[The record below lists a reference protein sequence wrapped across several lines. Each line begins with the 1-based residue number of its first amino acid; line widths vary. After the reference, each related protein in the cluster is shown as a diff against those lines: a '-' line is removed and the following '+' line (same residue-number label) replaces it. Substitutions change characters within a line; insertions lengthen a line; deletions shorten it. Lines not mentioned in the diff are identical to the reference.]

1 MEKKTMGKFISVLR
15 KANGMTQQELADKLL
30 VSDKTVSKWER
41 DERMPDIS
49 LLPAIAEI
57 FGITTDELLRGERNN
72 PEREINSIEETEVK
86 QKVKSDKQF
95 NYMIDKKVHLYRNLS
110 FISISL
116 LIIAFIVATAVN
128 FGAKR
133 GDIAFYC
140 SISLCI
146 VAEVCQLLFA
156 LNAWIKVDDD
166 GASKDKVVLS
176 NNKIAREATAISFV
190 CLGSIAFYSPI
201 FAVFSA
207 INNGYENVYVLA
219 ETFFLTGGLIMCCT
233 LFAAFAIYV
242 LFVKK
247 ALHSKGIIVMTDSE
261 ERTFLLNKS
270 MMKKM
275 AIAFL
280 CVVVVFGVTVSV
292 VTHVELINTRYFS
305 GWDQVKEYTES
316 DYDLW
321 LDETC
326 GSNEVLRQVANIE
339 YKRYGQL
346 THEDESRYD
355 HPLTSE
361 TYYYHKDHI
370 KNVITRQ
377 TDGNGSFDVEEIINH
392 KVEKIAM
399 PIVYSLLGIDLVA
412 SFIFYM
418 LLSNKNK
425 KKVLAGAYD
434 ADKAEEAV
442 QEEIVAE

>member
-15 KANGMTQQELADKLL
+15 KANGMTQQELADKLM

-57 FGITTDELLRGERNN
+57 FDITTDELLRGERNN

-116 LIIAFIVATAVN
+116 LIIALIVATAVN
-128 FGAKR
+128 FSAKR

-156 LNAWIKVDDD
+156 LNAWIKVDD
-166 GASKDKVVLS
+166 GANKDKVALS
-176 NNKIAREATAISFV
+176 NNKIAREATAISFA

-201 FAVFSA
+201 SAVFSA
-207 INNGYENVYVLA
+207 INNGYENAYVLA

-270 MMKKM
+270 VMKKM
-275 AIAFL
+275 SIAFL
-280 CVVVVFGVTVSV
+280 CVVIVFGVSASV
-292 VTHVELINTRYFS
+292 INNVELKAGTVVQ
-305 GWDQVKEYTES
+305 WTELKEYVES
-316 DYDLW
+316 DYDEW
-321 LDETC
+321 LDDTY
-326 GSNEVLRQVANIE
+326 GSNEVLRQLADIE
-339 YKRYGQL
+339 YKRYGATL
-346 THEDESRYD
+346 VREYNYAGDSHTI
-355 HPLTSE
+355 

-370 KNVITRQ
+370 ARIIERRLIVVQAEPGEVYI
-377 TDGNGSFDVEEIINH
+377 EEIINH

-399 PIVYSLLGIDLVA
+399 PIVYSLLG
-412 SFIFYM
+412 
-418 LLSNKNK
+418 KNK
-425 KKVLAGAYD
+425 KKVLAGAD
-434 ADKAEEAV
+434 ENRAEKPELDELAT
-442 QEEIVAE
+442 E

>member
-1 MEKKTMGKFISVLR
+1 MEKKTMGKFIAVLR

-41 DERMPDIS
+41 DDRMPDIS
-49 LLPAIAEI
+49 LLPVMAEI

-72 PEREINSIEETEVK
+72 PERETNSIEETEVK

-156 LNAWIKVDDD
+156 LNAWIKVDD
-166 GASKDKVVLS
+166 GANKDKVVLS

-190 CLGSIAFYSPI
+190 CLGSIALYSPI
-201 FAVFSA
+201 SAVFSA

-292 VTHVELINTRYFS
+292 VTHVELINTRHFG
-305 GWDQVKEYTES
+305 GWDQLKEYVES
-316 DYDLW
+316 DYDEW
-321 LDETC
+321 LDDTY
-326 GSNEVLRQVANIE
+326 GSNEVLRQLANIE
-339 YKRYGQL
+339 YKRYGETL
-346 THEDESRYD
+346 VREYNYAGDSHTI
-355 HPLTSE
+355 

-370 KNVITRQ
+370 TEIIERRLIVVQAEPGEVYI
-377 TDGNGSFDVEEIINH
+377 EEIINH
-392 KVEKIAM
+392 KVKKIAM
-399 PIVYSLLGIDLVA
+399 PIMYSLLGIDLVA
-412 SFIFYM
+412 SLIIY
-418 LLSNKNK
+418 LVLASKHK
-425 KKVLAGAYD
+425 KKFAI
-434 ADKAEEAV
+434 ADDNKAEES
-442 QEEIVAE
+442 VAE

>member
-1 MEKKTMGKFISVLR
+1 MEKKTMGKFIAVLR

-41 DERMPDIS
+41 DDRMPDIS
-49 LLPAIAEI
+49 LLPVMAEI

-72 PEREINSIEETEVK
+72 PERETNSIEETEVK

-128 FGAKR
+128 FSAKR

-156 LNAWIKVDDD
+156 LNAWIKVDD
-166 GASKDKVVLS
+166 GANKDKVVLS
-176 NNKIAREATAISFV
+176 NNKIAREATAISFA

-201 FAVFSA
+201 SAVFSA

-261 ERTFLLNKS
+261 ESTFSLNKS
-270 MMKKM
+270 VMKKM
-275 AIAFL
+275 SIAFL
-280 CVVVVFGVTVSV
+280 CVVVVFGVTVPV
-292 VTHVELINTRYFS
+292 VTHVELINTRDF
-305 GWDQVKEYTES
+305 GRWDLVKEYTES

-346 THEDESRYD
+346 TYGGVGVYD
-355 HPLTSE
+355 DSLTSV

-370 KNVITRQ
+370 KNVITKS
-377 TDGNGSFDVEEIINH
+377 TILNGHYYVEEIINH

-412 SFIFYM
+412 SFIIYM

-425 KKVLAGAYD
+425 KKVLAGAD
-434 ADKAEEAV
+434 ENKAEKTEFEELAV
-442 QEEIVAE
+442 E

>member
-1 MEKKTMGKFISVLR
+1 MEKKTMGKFIAVLR

-41 DERMPDIS
+41 DDRMPDIS
-49 LLPAIAEI
+49 LLPVMAEI

-128 FGAKR
+128 FSAKR

-146 VAEVCQLLFA
+146 LAEVCQLLFA
-156 LNAWIKVDDD
+156 LNAWIKVDD
-166 GASKDKVVLS
+166 GANKDKVVLS
-176 NNKIAREATAISFV
+176 NNKIAREATAISFA
-190 CLGSIAFYSPI
+190 CLGSVAFYSPI
-201 FAVFSA
+201 SAVFSA

-270 MMKKM
+270 VMKKM
-275 AIAFL
+275 SIAFI
-280 CVVVVFGVTVSV
+280 CVVIVFGVTVSV

-321 LDETC
+321 IDETY

-346 THEDESRYD
+346 TYEDESRYD
-355 HPLTSE
+355 HPLISV

-392 KVEKIAM
+392 RVKKIAM
-399 PIVYSLLGIDLVA
+399 PIVYSLIGADLVA
-412 SFIFYM
+412 SLIIY
-418 LLSNKNK
+418 LVLASKHK
-425 KKVLAGAYD
+425 KKFAI
-434 ADKAEEAV
+434 ADDNKAEES
-442 QEEIVAE
+442 VAE

>member
-1 MEKKTMGKFISVLR
+1 MEKKTIGKLISVLR
-15 KANGMTQQELADKLL
+15 KANGMTQQELGDKLF
-30 VSDKTVSKWER
+30 VSGKTVSRWEN
-41 DERMPDIS
+41 DEYAPEIS

-72 PEREINSIEETEVK
+72 PERENYGTEETEAK
-86 QKVKSDKQF
+86 QKAKSDKQF
-95 NYMIDKKVHLYRNLS
+95 ICMIDKKLHTYKNLS

-116 LIIAFIVATAVN
+116 LIIAMIVAIAVN
-128 FGAKR
+128 FGAER

-146 VAEVCQLLFA
+146 VSEVCQLLFA

-166 GASKDKVVLS
+166 GVSKDKVIFA
-176 NNKIAREATAISFV
+176 NNKIAREATAISFA
-190 CLGSIAFYSPI
+190 CLGSIAFYSPL
-201 FAVFSA
+201 AAA
-207 INNGYENVYVLA
+207 IELIAAGYETVTITA
-219 ETFFLTGGLIMCCT
+219 ESFFLMDGLIMCCA
-233 LFAAFAIYV
+233 LFTAFAVYV
-242 LFVKK
+242 LFVRE
-247 ALHSKGIIVMTDSE
+247 ALHNKEIIVMNDEE
-261 ERTFLLNKS
+261 ERTLQLNKS

-292 VTHVELINTRYFS
+292 VTHVELINTRHFG

-326 GSNEVLRQVANIE
+326 GSNVVLRQLANVQ

-346 THEDESRYD
+346 THESGYYD
-355 HPLTSE
+355 QLTSE

-370 KNVITRQ
+370 KNVITES
-377 TDGNGSFDVEEIINH
+377 TYGNGHFDVEEIINH
-392 KVEKIAM
+392 KAEKIAM
-399 PIVYSLLGIDLVA
+399 PIVYSLIGADLVA
-412 SFIFYM
+412 SFIIYM

-425 KKVLAGAYD
+425 KKVQA
-434 ADKAEEAV
+434 
-442 QEEIVAE
+442 